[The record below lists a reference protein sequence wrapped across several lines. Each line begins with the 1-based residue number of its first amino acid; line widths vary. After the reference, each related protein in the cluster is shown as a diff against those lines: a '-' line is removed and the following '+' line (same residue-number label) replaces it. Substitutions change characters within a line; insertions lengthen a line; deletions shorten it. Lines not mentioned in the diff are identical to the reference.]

1 MGWSWV
7 KVSVFATALAALEG
21 CCPGQDDRL
30 NCDLQPTSG
39 VTVTVKGTAE
49 YMIAVAGDAVVDSLT
64 YFNGEDTKTIQY
76 PKQPFSVTVE
86 LEVGDSFGSTS
97 YGYMTDGSITA
108 HDIFTPADGSAI
120 TDSEQR
126 CWTREPG

>member
-1 MGWSWV
+1 MAWSSV
-7 KVSVFATALAALEG
+7 KVSVFAIAAAALGG
-21 CCPGQDDRL
+21 CCPGEDDWL
-30 NCDLQPTSG
+30 HCDLQPTSG
-39 VTVTVKGTAE
+39 VTVTLKGTAE
-49 YMIAVAGDAVVDSLT
+49 YMTAVAGDAVVDSVT
-64 YFNGEDTKTIQY
+64 YYDGKYMESIKS

-86 LEVGDSFGSTS
+86 LEVGDAFGSS
-97 YGYMTDGSITA
+97 SNGYMTDGSITA